1 MRQIQIFN
9 FQSADEW
16 RTVFYISSGIYLF
29 GCVVYWF
36 WASGEVQPWARLET
50 SDPDGEDQKAKRE
63 KDKEGHVN
71 EAATINE

>member
-1 MRQIQIFN
+1 M
-9 FQSADEW
+9 QSAEEW
-16 RTVFYISSGIYLF
+16 RTVFYITSGIYLF

-36 WASGEVQPWARLET
+36 WASGEVQPWARIATIDL
-50 SDPDGEDQKAKRE
+50 DGEDQQEKHK